1 MQEKRAA
8 SADVAVKFTLGNALM
23 ARFRLTAV
31 LTVVVCSVIP
41 TMEGLAQPPVK
52 RPATAPAKTPV
63 KPAPKAPTVPAPFVL
78 GKGNLAATLTAQGY
92 HPEARDAFQR
102 LKVDETA
109 YVYTIDLGF
118 NRTGDWLVGMAH
130 LAKIP
135 DLTKVPS
142 APLLALLAQ
151 NDSLLGVSFSYN
163 REEGQIMLNGA
174 LPVKGL
180 TPAAVKAWIEGMK
193 EVVRRTQPNWDTT
206 QW

>member
-1 MQEKRAA
+1 MLRIRIIAGLV
-8 SADVAVKFTLGNALM
+8 VAFG
-23 ARFRLTAV
+23 
-31 LTVVVCSVIP
+31 SVIP
-41 TMEGLAQPPVK
+41 TIQGLAQPPVK
-52 RPATAPAKTPV
+52 RPATAPTSAKAPAKPATKTP
-63 KPAPKAPTVPAPFVL
+63 AAPAPFVL
-78 GKGNLAATLTAQGY
+78 GKANLAATLIAQGY
-92 HPEARDAFQR
+92 HPEPRDPFQR
-102 LKVDETA
+102 LKIEEPA

-118 NRTGDWLVGMAH
+118 NRTGDWFVGMAH

-151 NDSLLGVSFSYN
+151 NDTLLGISFSYN

-180 TPAAVKAWIEGMK
+180 TPAALKAWIEGMK
-193 EVVRRTQPNWDTT
+193 EVVRSKQSNWDTT